1 LYNTS
6 DTDLAVFKI
15 RVRPHHNN
23 HSWEQ
28 AVVLDDQDVLNLN
41 SDLDTFYE
49 KLYADTGCNFN
60 DGKWSLFLLDGP
72 HIDRKIKI

>member
-1 LYNTS
+1 MYDTS
-6 DTDLAVFKI
+6 LTDMAVFKV

-41 SDLDTFYE
+41 SNLDTFYE
-49 KLYADTGCNFN
+49 KLYADTGCKFN
-60 DGKWSLFLLDGP
+60 DGTWSLFLLDGP
-72 HIDRKIKI
+72 NIGMEKRI